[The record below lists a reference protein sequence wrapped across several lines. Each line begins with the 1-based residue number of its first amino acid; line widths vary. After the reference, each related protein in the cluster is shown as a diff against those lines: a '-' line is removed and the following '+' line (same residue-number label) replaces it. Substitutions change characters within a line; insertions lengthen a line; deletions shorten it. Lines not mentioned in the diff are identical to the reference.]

1 MNYSTTTTATT
12 GPSDDDEGGIESW
25 FRRRRGTDDDDDDGD
40 GDGDGDAP
48 YVHFSGRLDA
58 ATPGGGGYAW
68 GNMDEFLSW
77 EFLSGCP
84 TWPSLGWRPPSPGGA
99 GRGGAGVQI
108 SLPVT
113 AKRIRKL
120 HRGTGKVNT
129 LSRGSGTDRCAII
142 INDVH

>member
-1 MNYSTTTTATT
+1 M
-12 GPSDDDEGGIESW
+12 GQHGRIPFVGIS
-25 FRRRRGTDDDDDDGD
+25 FGVSHM
-40 GDGDGDAP
+40 A
-48 YVHFSGRLDA
+48 L
-58 ATPGGGGYAW
+58 
-68 GNMDEFLSW
+68 
-77 EFLSGCP
+77 
-84 TWPSLGWRPPSPGGA
+84 LGVASPLAGWGGA